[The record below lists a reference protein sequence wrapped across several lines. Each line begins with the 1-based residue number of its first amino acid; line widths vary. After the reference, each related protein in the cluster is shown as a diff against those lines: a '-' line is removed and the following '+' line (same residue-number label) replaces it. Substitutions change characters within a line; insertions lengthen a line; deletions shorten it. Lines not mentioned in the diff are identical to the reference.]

1 MENQYEKTIAAVAT
15 AMSDSGIGIVRISG
29 AQAFEIADRIY
40 RGKKEKKL
48 SSQPSHTI
56 HYGYVADQEELVDE
70 VLVMLM
76 RAPHTFTGEDTVE
89 FNCHGGVYVVQRVL
103 ELLLKNG
110 ASAAEPGEF
119 TKRAFLNGKIDL
131 SQAESV
137 GDMIAAR
144 NEYALKNSM
153 RQMLG
158 ELGCRTKE
166 LRGRIIHEIAFIET
180 ALDDPEHISIEGYQ
194 EQLRETTKKIKKEIN
209 KLLKTWDNGRIIKEG
224 IKTVILGKPNAGKSS
239 FLNALT
245 RRESAIVTD
254 VEGTT
259 RDVIR
264 EEINLQGITLHVMD
278 TAGIRNTADAVE
290 KIGVEKAK
298 ELAEEADLIIY
309 IADASRLLN
318 ESDKEIA
325 EICKEKN
332 VLVLLN
338 KTDLESRIN
347 EKDIRLL
354 FTEHISVISI
364 SAQNRTGIEEVEEE
378 IKKIFFRGELSFNNE
393 VYLTNARQKEALR
406 EAEEALSRVEE
417 SIYAGLAEDFYSID
431 LMEACDALGK
441 ITGETTGEDVIHEIF
456 SKFCM
461 GK

>member
-166 LRGRIIHEIAFIET
+166 LRGRII
-180 ALDDPEHISIEGYQ
+180 
-194 EQLRETTKKIKKEIN
+194 
-209 KLLKTWDNGRIIKEG
+209 
-224 IKTVILGKPNAGKSS
+224 
-239 FLNALT
+239 
-245 RRESAIVTD
+245 
-254 VEGTT
+254 
-259 RDVIR
+259 
-264 EEINLQGITLHVMD
+264 
-278 TAGIRNTADAVE
+278 
-290 KIGVEKAK
+290 
-298 ELAEEADLIIY
+298 
-309 IADASRLLN
+309 
-318 ESDKEIA
+318 
-325 EICKEKN
+325 
-332 VLVLLN
+332 
-338 KTDLESRIN
+338 
-347 EKDIRLL
+347 
-354 FTEHISVISI
+354 
-364 SAQNRTGIEEVEEE
+364 
-378 IKKIFFRGELSFNNE
+378 
-393 VYLTNARQKEALR
+393 
-406 EAEEALSRVEE
+406 
-417 SIYAGLAEDFYSID
+417 
-431 LMEACDALGK
+431 
-441 ITGETTGEDVIHEIF
+441 
-456 SKFCM
+456 
-461 GK
+461 

>member
-29 AQAFEIADRIY
+29 AQAFEIADRVY
-40 RGKKEKKL
+40 KGKKGKPL

-56 HYGYVADQEELVDE
+56 HYGYIVEETERIDE
-70 VLVMLM
+70 VLVMVM
-76 RAPHTFTGEDTVE
+76 RGPHTFTGEDTIE

-103 ELLLKNG
+103 ELLLQHG
-110 ASAAEPGEF
+110 AFAAEPGEF
-119 TKRAFLNGKIDL
+119 TKRAFLNGKMDL

-137 GDMIAAR
+137 GEVIAAR

-158 ELGCRTKE
+158 ELGDKIKE
-166 LRGRIIHEIAFIET
+166 VRGKIVHEIAFIET
-180 ALDDPEHISIEGYQ
+180 ALDDPEHISIEGYG
-194 EQLRETTKKIKKEIN
+194 EQLEQTVEQIKIEIN
-209 KLLKTWDNGRIIKEG
+209 QLLKTWDCGRIIKEG
-224 IKTVILGKPNAGKSS
+224 VKTVILGKPNAGKSS

-245 RRESAIVTD
+245 RKEAAIVTE

-259 RDVIR
+259 RDVIK
-264 EEINLQGITLHVMD
+264 EEINLHGITLQVMD
-278 TAGIRNTADAVE
+278 TAGIRSTTDKVE

-298 ELAEEADLIIY
+298 ELAEEADLILY
-309 IADASRLLN
+309 IVDASRSLS
-318 ESDKEIA
+318 ESDREIA
-325 EICKEKN
+325 EICKEKK

-338 KTDLESRIN
+338 KTDLESRTE
-347 EKDIRLL
+347 EKDIKSL
-354 FTEHISVISI
+354 FTEPVSVISI
-364 SAQNRTGIEEVEEE
+364 SAQKRTGIEEVEKE
-378 IKKIFFRGELSFNNE
+378 IKKIFFKGELSFNNE
-393 VYLTNARQKEALR
+393 VCLTNARQKEALR
-406 EAEEALSRVEE
+406 EAREALTRVEE
-417 SIYAGLAEDFYSID
+417 SICAGFAEDFYSID

>member
-56 HYGYVADQEELVDE
+56 HYGYVADQKELVDE

-103 ELLLKNG
+103 ELLLQNG

-119 TKRAFLNGKIDL
+119 TKRAFLNGKMDL

-158 ELGCRTKE
+158 ELGHRTKE

-194 EQLRETTKKIKKEIN
+194 EQLRETTQKIKKEIN

-264 EEINLQGITLHVMD
+264 EEINLQGITLQVMD

-318 ESDKEIA
+318 ENDKEIA

-347 EKDIRLL
+347 EKDIKLL
-354 FTEHISVISI
+354 FTEHISIISI

-393 VYLTNARQKEALR
+393 VYLTNVRQKEALR

-417 SIYAGLAEDFYSID
+417 SIHAGLAEDFYSID

>member
-1 MENQYEKTIAAVAT
+1 MGSEMCI
-15 AMSDSGIGIVRISG
+15 R
-29 AQAFEIADRIY
+29 DR
-40 RGKKEKKL
+40 
-48 SSQPSHTI
+48 
-56 HYGYVADQEELVDE
+56 
-70 VLVMLM
+70 
-76 RAPHTFTGEDTVE
+76 
-89 FNCHGGVYVVQRVL
+89 
-103 ELLLKNG
+103 
-110 ASAAEPGEF
+110 
-119 TKRAFLNGKIDL
+119 
-131 SQAESV
+131 
-137 GDMIAAR
+137 
-144 NEYALKNSM
+144 
-153 RQMLG
+153 
-158 ELGCRTKE
+158 
-166 LRGRIIHEIAFIET
+166 
-180 ALDDPEHISIEGYQ
+180 
-194 EQLRETTKKIKKEIN
+194 
-209 KLLKTWDNGRIIKEG
+209 
-224 IKTVILGKPNAGKSS
+224 
-239 FLNALT
+239 
-245 RRESAIVTD
+245 
-254 VEGTT
+254 
-259 RDVIR
+259 
-264 EEINLQGITLHVMD
+264 VMD

-325 EICKEKN
+325 EICREKK

-406 EAEEALSRVEE
+406 EAEEALSQVEE

>member
-40 RGKKEKKL
+40 KGKKEKKL

-158 ELGCRTKE
+158 ELGCRTKK

-325 EICKEKN
+325 EICKEKK